1 MGSFRACLAGSM
13 LAFLAALALPGTAR
27 ADAKQDEMLETF
39 QVYVIQKMG
48 RHEEAF
54 GLWMKLAE
62 RGNRQGIL
70 NVAKMY
76 AEGQGVA
83 QDRAKALEWYLKGA
97 EIGEADSMFQA
108 SLMLAEGANG
118 SSDKA
123 RADELLVQA
132 AEAGSP
138 EAQVSLA
145 RRLADEGKTDEARA
159 LLEKAD
165 AAGNPDAG
173 AVLAKLGATNGS
185 DATVAANA
193 PGPSSDKVAG
203 PPNVT
208 QDNIIRRMLGEI
220 DEAANARDAGA
231 MLDDLADNAS
241 VSVSLPNLPGAG
253 GDMTAEAYRA
263 LWKATL
269 AEAEDGYSFSR
280 SDIKLM
286 QAAEDVKVESLIVE
300 RFPRAGAEPTELR
313 LRETLLIRF
322 SRGQPVIGSVQLVSA
337 GEKSA
342 QTAE

>member
-1 MGSFRACLAGSM
+1 MGCFRACLAISC
-13 LAFLAALALPGTAR
+13 LALLAAAASPDNAR
-27 ADAKQDEMLETF
+27 ADAKQDELLETF

-62 RGNRQGIL
+62 RGSRQGIL

-83 QDRAKALEWYLKGA
+83 QDKAKALEWYLKGA

-108 SLMLAEGANG
+108 SLMLAEGAG
-118 SSDKA
+118 GPAEKG
-123 RADELLVQA
+123 RADALLVQA

-138 EAQVSLA
+138 EAQVLLA
-145 RRLADEGKTDEARA
+145 RKLADEGKTDEARA

-165 AAGNPDAG
+165 AAGSPDAG
-173 AVLAKLGATNGS
+173 AVLARL
-185 DATVAANA
+185 DATGGPETPIEDNA
-193 PGPSSDKVAG
+193 PGESSNKVAG

-220 DEAANARDAGA
+220 DAAANARNADA
-231 MLDDLADNAS
+231 MLDDLADNAT

-253 GDMTAEAYRA
+253 GDMTVEAYRA
-263 LWKATL
+263 LWKGTL
-269 AEAEDGYSFSR
+269 AEAEDGYSFTR
-280 SDIKLM
+280 NDIKLA

-300 RFPRAGAEPTELR
+300 RFPRAGAEATELR
-313 LRETLLIRF
+313 LKETLLIRF
-322 SRGQPVIGSVQLVSA
+322 SRGQPVIHGVELVTA
-337 GEKSA
+337 AAKSA

>member
-1 MGSFRACLAGSM
+1 MGCFRACLAGSM
-13 LAFLAALALPGTAR
+13 LALLAALGSSGEAR
-27 ADAKQDEMLETF
+27 ADAKQEELLETF

-54 GLWMKLAE
+54 GLWMKLAD

-83 QDRAKALEWYLKGA
+83 QDKAKALEWYLKGA

-108 SLMLAEGANG
+108 SLMLAEGAGG

-123 RADELLVQA
+123 RADALLVQA

-138 EAQVSLA
+138 EAQVFLA
-145 RRLADEGKTDEARA
+145 RELADQGKTDGARA

-173 AVLAKLGATNGS
+173 AVLSQLGATGGS
-185 DATVAANA
+185 EAHEVNA
-193 PGPSSDKVAG
+193 PGESSDKVAG
-203 PPNVT
+203 PPNIT
-208 QDNIIRRMLGEI
+208 QDNMIRRMLGEI
-220 DEAANARDAGA
+220 DEAANARNADA
-231 MLDDLADNAS
+231 MVDDLADNAT
-241 VSVSLPNLPGAG
+241 VSVSLPNVPGAG
-253 GDMTAEAYRA
+253 GDMTVESYRA

-269 AEAEDGYSFSR
+269 AEAEDGYSFAR
-280 SDIKLM
+280 NDVKLA
-286 QAAEDVKVESLIVE
+286 QVAEDVKVESLIVE
-300 RFPRAGAEPTELR
+300 RFPRAGAEPSELR
-313 LRETLLIRF
+313 LKETLLIRF
-322 SRGQPVIGSVQLVSA
+322 SRGQPVIRSVELVSA